1 MESAAVLEAS
11 APPMLDVEALDKGE
25 KPALVAS
32 SSLSSSTS
40 STSSLSSSLPP
51 SAPSLA
57 ASLATP
63 ALPENSGEQPTTYV
77 DVGLAAPRAPEP
89 EGLAVGGLPM
99 RMLPGAVGPSGGPD
113 FGGGDGLGGRPRADT
128 VMSEEDENE
137 LDAAVCGDD
146 YADGDLQ
153 LMAQVVLGTLP
164 DPFPL
169 FLSFSS
175 RVRPH
180 NNGSAT
186 HNGQIFSLIDKLIL
200 N

>member
-11 APPMLDVEALDKGE
+11 APPMLDVEPLDKGE

-32 SSLSSSTS
+32 SSFLSSSTS

-63 ALPENSGEQPTTYV
+63 ALPENSGEQQPIYL
-77 DVGLAAPRAPEP
+77 DVGLAAPRVQEP
-89 EGLAVGGLPM
+89 GGLAVGGLPM
-99 RMLPGAVGPSGGPD
+99 MMLPGAVGPSGGPD
-113 FGGGDGLGGRPRADT
+113 FGGGDGVGRPRADT

-146 YADGDLQ
+146 YVDGDLQ

-164 DPFPL
+164 FPSLSL
-169 FLSFSS
+169 FFVCDQYS
-175 RVRPH
+175 
-180 NNGSAT
+180 SAT
-186 HNGQIFSLIDKLIL
+186 HFDGQIFFPNPKLI
-200 N
+200 